1 MVPRNSTLVGLPYIR
16 QLNDSADRLN
26 SFCLC
31 VQWHWFSQRGLF
43 FSKNCQRNK
52 TDNCSNLK
60 FDWNWNPTYQ
70 CPMKCHFLQFH
81 SGEAAIP
88 GQWSWIPAHVVPPV
102 SPGSLDHLIAPA
114 SLPAQRKNIF
124 NITLLTIKTQPFIDL
139 PVFVN
144 KFNPVRIYPWW
155 QRLFTRGFQFQSNFS
170 SDQRELIE
178 ESSFEHD
185 SFFSAL
191 RASVW
196 SKNKGE
202 PSHGS
207 ATAVFCYGCDHQH
220 RALSHLFWCRYSF
233 HSSNIAVYVYFR
245 GSPWDGI
252 RTRSAW
258 PWKIRSAIYALLVCE
273 MV

>member
-1 MVPRNSTLVGLPYIR
+1 MIMNSSSCCSSG
-16 QLNDSADRLN
+16 S
-26 SFCLC
+26 S
-31 VQWHWFSQRGLF
+31 GF
-43 FSKNCQRNK
+43 F
-52 TDNCSNLK
+52 
-60 FDWNWNPTYQ
+60 
-70 CPMKCHFLQFH
+70 
-81 SGEAAIP
+81 
-88 GQWSWIPAHVVPPV
+88 
-102 SPGSLDHLIAPA
+102 GSLDCP
-114 SLPAQRKNIF
+114 SLPSCSKEKYLQYH
-124 NITLLTIKTQPFIDL
+124 LTHHKTQPFIDW